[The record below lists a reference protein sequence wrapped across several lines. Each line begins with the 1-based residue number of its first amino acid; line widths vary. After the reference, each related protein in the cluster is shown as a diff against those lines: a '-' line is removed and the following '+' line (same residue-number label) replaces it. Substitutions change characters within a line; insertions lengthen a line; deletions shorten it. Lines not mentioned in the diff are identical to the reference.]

1 MHLKDLNIDIPY
13 RATNATY
20 SKRSSDFSVKRM
32 ESILPFKMSEFSF
45 AISSIAKKKNIS
57 YTRITFS

>member
-1 MHLKDLNIDIPY
+1 MHLKDLNIEIPY

-32 ESILPFKMSEFSF
+32 YFILLFKMSEFSF
-45 AISSIAKKKNIS
+45 AISSHCQKEE
-57 YTRITFS
+57 Y